1 MDEKPKKNPKYED
14 VPGRLDTGPTTK
26 KVLLLSRPSLTSGDK
41 NVAKRRA
48 EVFYRIDSAGLI
60 SLLEIEKNPESIY
73 NMGSDS
79 PHKDNVSVNGKQQS
93 IKTTKIEQQFKIEIT
108 DSTDFILVDLRPEDE
123 YAKYHIKDSHNFPAS
138 LIPRDKYPQQM
149 YLLKNKP
156 NKLIV
161 VIHEDERLGVQ
172 FAAALYQK
180 GFDNVYLVTGGMEE
194 FYQKHPDWVT
204 GTQLPVLK
212 SDIGNSTELT

>member
-1 MDEKPKKNPKYED
+1 MKMCREHSIQDQP
-14 VPGRLDTGPTTK
+14 PGRCCFSVAGHLQ
-26 KVLLLSRPSLTSGDK
+26 LGDK

-48 EVFYRIDSAGLI
+48 EVFFRIDSNGLI

-73 NMGSDS
+73 NIGNDS
-79 PHKDNVSVNGKQQS
+79 PPKDSNSVHGKQS
-93 IKTTKIEQQFKIEIT
+93 IKTTKIEQQFKIEIS
-108 DSTDFILVDLRPEDE
+108 DATDFLLLDLRPEED
-123 YAKYHIKDSHNFPAS
+123 YAKYHIRESVNFPAS

-156 NKLIV
+156 NKLII

-172 FAAALYQK
+172 FAACLYQK

-194 FYQKHPDWVT
+194 FYQKHPDWVQ

-212 SDIGNSTELT
+212 ADIGSFPVLTQRSKRLPW

>member
-1 MDEKPKKNPKYED
+1 M
-14 VPGRLDTGPTTK
+14 
-26 KVLLLSRPSLTSGDK
+26 
-41 NVAKRRA
+41 
-48 EVFYRIDSAGLI
+48 
-60 SLLEIEKNPESIY
+60 EIEKNPESIY
-73 NMGSDS
+73 NMGNDL
-79 PHKDNVSVNGKQQS
+79 PAKDTNSVNGKQS

-108 DSTDFILVDLRPEDE
+108 DATDFILLDLRPEED
-123 YAKYHIKDSHNFPAS
+123 YAKYHIKESLNFPAS

-156 NKLIV
+156 NKLII

-172 FAAALYQK
+172 FAASLYQK

-194 FYQKHPDWVT
+194 FYQRHPEWVE

-212 SDIGNSTELT
+212 SDIGNCLNDLRKTESSYGETENQEDKRGTYNGK